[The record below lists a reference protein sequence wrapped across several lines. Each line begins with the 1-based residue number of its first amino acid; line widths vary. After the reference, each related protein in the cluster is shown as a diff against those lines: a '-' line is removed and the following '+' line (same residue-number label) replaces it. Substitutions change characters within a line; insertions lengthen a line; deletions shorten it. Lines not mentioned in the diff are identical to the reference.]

1 MHMNLI
7 RTKTNDFVPVTFRSL
22 VDQFFNDELVSSG
35 GRSFLPGVDILET
48 EKAFEIHLAAPGMKK
63 EDFKLDLD
71 DQFLTIS
78 GERKNKREDK
88 NPKFHVIETN
98 YGSFSRSFRLP
109 DGVLISKIE
118 ASYKDGILEVIVP
131 KDEQKNLK
139 TTIRVN

>member
-1 MHMNLI
+1 MNLI

-22 VDQFFNDELVSSG
+22 VDQLFNDELTLSG

-63 EDFKLDLD
+63 DDFRLDLD

-78 GERKNKREDK
+78 GERKTKREE
-88 NPKFHVIETN
+88 NPAKFHIVEIS
-98 YGSFSRSFRLP
+98 YGSFSRAFRLP
-109 DGVLISKIE
+109 DGVLASKIE
-118 ASYKDGILEVIVP
+118 ASYKDGILQVVLP

-139 TTIRVN
+139 TTIKVN